1 MDKITVDSSLCVGCG
16 KCVKDC
22 VAFALYLE
30 NGKAKVREGTQGR
43 YLYDYRLS
51 RR

>member
-30 NGKAKVREGTQGR
+30 NGKAK
-43 YLYDYRLS
+43 LRLLRGHKS
-51 RR
+51 LPV